1 MKYDVDGLSRR
12 DARKIFSGRY
22 FFSAEYNLGIDNALS
37 VMRIYNKIDLGRGT
51 ISTNKIIDGDL
62 NKTFNTL
69 LGAGLN
75 LVRVNKLGFKKVVD
89 ADHLEKMRY
98 LMNNGRH
105 DKLKALFIESL
116 NEV

>member
-12 DARKIFSGRY
+12 DAKKIFSGRY
-22 FFSAEYNLGIDNALS
+22 FFSAEYKLGIDNALS
-37 VMRIYNKIDLGRGT
+37 AKRIYNKIDLGRGT

-69 LGAGLN
+69 LGAGLD
-75 LVRVNKLGFKKVVD
+75 LVKVNKLGFRKVID
-89 ADHLEKMRY
+89 ADQLEKMRY
-98 LMNNGRH
+98 LMNNGKH
-105 DKLKALFIESL
+105 DELRALFIESL